1 MVAVVMVTLAVRIPA
16 AMAKTVDLSNSLHA
30 DSHDLSD
37 ELNAGVIT
45 GIVIGSLAE
54 IGLMAA
60 MVIIAAKHKMKK
72 TKVGRGNHV
81 PDEANVM
88 DEISASSDDFTANG
102 DVTSVEPKTNKDKHV
117 ECQLLLPTEHELYVS
132 GRGIINTNCMGIAR
146 RQEFEY
152 HKTD

>member
-1 MVAVVMVTLAVRIPA
+1 MVAVVMVTLVVRIPA

-72 TKVGRGNHV
+72 TKVGTKNARQEKV
-81 PDEANVM
+81 PDEASVM
-88 DEISASSDDFTANG
+88 DEISASSKYFTANG
-102 DVTSVEPKTNKDKHV
+102 DVTSVEPKTL
-117 ECQLLLPTEHELYVS
+117 E
-132 GRGIINTNCMGIAR
+132 INQTLR
-146 RQEFEY
+146 RMA
-152 HKTD
+152 